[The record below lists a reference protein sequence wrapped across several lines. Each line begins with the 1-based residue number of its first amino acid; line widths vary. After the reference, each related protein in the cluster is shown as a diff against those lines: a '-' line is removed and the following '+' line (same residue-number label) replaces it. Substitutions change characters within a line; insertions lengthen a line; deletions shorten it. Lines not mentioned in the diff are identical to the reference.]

1 MLNLQ
6 IAMMRVML
14 ILFTFL
20 SALLQTPQTP
30 APEIQVTNPLAGS
43 ALLGAVAISGSTDLP
58 GFKSVEV
65 DFSYLDGGSG
75 GWFLIAQS
83 QSSVKDGVLGVWDT
97 SKIADGNYSLR
108 VQVTLVDGTKVEKIV
123 PGLRVRNY
131 TAIETSTPT
140 LVQQTQSALAATLI
154 PTSAAT
160 STPQPTPTALPANP
174 ANMNPVELVF
184 NMVLGITAT
193 LIIFGLLGLY
203 RWLKASGRSH

>member
-14 ILFTFL
+14 ILFTFI
-20 SALLQTPQTP
+20 SAVLQTQQTP
-30 APEIQVTNPLAGS
+30 APEIQVTSPLPGS
-43 ALLGAVAISGSTDLP
+43 PLQGVVAISGSTDLP
-58 GFKSVEV
+58 GFQLLEV
-65 DFSYLDGGSG
+65 DFSYLKGGYG

-108 VQVTLVDGTKVEKIV
+108 VQVTLADGSKVEKTV
-123 PGLRVRNY
+123 PDLRVRNY

-140 LVQQTQSALAATLI
+140 FIQQTQPALVSTLTPTVAATY
-154 PTSAAT
+154 
-160 STPQPTPTALPANP
+160 TPQTTPTMLPANP
-174 ANMNPVELVF
+174 ANMNSVEMGF
-184 NMVLGITAT
+184 NMILGITA
-193 LIIFGLLGLY
+193 IVIVFGLLGLY